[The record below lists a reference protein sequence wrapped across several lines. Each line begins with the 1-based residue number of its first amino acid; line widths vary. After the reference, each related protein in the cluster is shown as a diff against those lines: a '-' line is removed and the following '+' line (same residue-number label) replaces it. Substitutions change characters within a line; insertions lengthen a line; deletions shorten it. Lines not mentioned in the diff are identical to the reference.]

1 MSEDSQPL
9 RILHVVEVF
18 GSGVGIVAKTLA
30 ERQAEAG
37 EQVAIAHGRCP
48 ETPAEVR
55 GFVAEEVE
63 LFELPWERRSIG
75 EQLRA
80 RKALRALASSWR
92 PDVVHLHSSFAGMVG
107 GLSLSPE
114 LPRVYT
120 PHGYSFTMRDRGVAK
135 RAAFR
140 ALERFTAGRVDV
152 VGAVSEAEAA
162 DARRV
167 AAAAKVCVV
176 PNGIPELDDDLLVGR
191 DEGGRRPRVVTVGR
205 VAEQHIPGETAAI
218 LADLADL
225 AEVSWVGGNGR
236 NPELDDLVRSYGV
249 EVTGWLERDEVQ
261 AILRSATCCLH
272 WTAWDGQPLSILEAM
287 AVDAVVVARDIAAT
301 REILGPRQV
310 RDSPAAAMRLLRE
323 ILANED
329 LREELLA
336 EQRRRRGRFGS
347 RRMAADWRAVY
358 ERIAAP
364 EEGLRLER
372 PVASRAARGQRW
384 GRRSKRY
391 ESSPG
396 AAP

>member
-1 MSEDSQPL
+1 VSEGLRPL
-9 RILHVVEVF
+9 RVLHVVEVF

-55 GFVAEEVE
+55 AFVAEEVE

-80 RKALRALASSWR
+80 RKALRALVHGWR
-92 PDVVHLHSSFAGMVG
+92 PDVVHLHSSFAGVVG
-107 GLSLSPE
+107 SLALPAE
-114 LPRVYT
+114 LPSVYT
-120 PHGYSFTMRDRGVAK
+120 PHGYSFTMRDRGAGK

-176 PNGIPELDDDLLVGR
+176 PNGIPELDGDLAINREDD
-191 DEGGRRPRVVTVGR
+191 GGRPRVVTIGR
-205 VAEQHIPGETAAI
+205 VAEQHIPAETAAI
-218 LADLADL
+218 LAGLADL
-225 AEVSWVGGNGR
+225 ADVSWVGGNGR
-236 NPELDDLVRSYGV
+236 NPALDDLVRSHGV

-261 AILRSATCCLH
+261 EILRSANCCLH
-272 WTAWDGQPLSILEAM
+272 WTAWDGLPLSILEAI
-287 AVDAVVVARDIAAT
+287 ACDVVVVARDIAAT

-310 RDSPAAAMRLLRE
+310 CDSSPAAVRLLRE
-323 ILANED
+323 ILADPD

-336 EQRRRRGRFGS
+336 EQRRRRVRFGS
-347 RRMAADWRAVY
+347 RRMAADWRVVY
-358 ERIAAP
+358 ERIAVPATGLTP
-364 EEGLRLER
+364 EW
-372 PVASRAARGQRW
+372 PASPRATPGPRS
-384 GRRSKRY
+384 GRRSRRY

>member
-1 MSEDSQPL
+1 VSESPARL
-9 RILHVVEVF
+9 RVLHVVEVF

-48 ETPAEVR
+48 ETPAQVR
-55 GFVAEEVE
+55 GFVAAEVE
-63 LFELPWERRSIG
+63 LFELPWEHRSIG

-80 RKALRALASSWR
+80 GKALRRLVQAWR

-107 GLSLSPE
+107 GVALPAE
-114 LPRVYT
+114 LPSVYT
-120 PHGYSFTMRDRGVAK
+120 PHGYSFTMRDRGAAK

-140 ALERFTAGRVDV
+140 ALERFTARRVDV

-176 PNGIPELDDDLLVGR
+176 PNGIPELDGDLAVSR
-191 DEGGRRPRVVTVGR
+191 KDHGGRPRVVTIGR
-205 VAEQHIPGETAAI
+205 VAEQHIPAETATILAG
-218 LADLADL
+218 LADLAD
-225 AEVSWVGGNGR
+225 VSWVGGNGR
-236 NPELDDLVRSYGV
+236 DPELDDLVRSHGV
-249 EVTGWLERDEVQ
+249 EVTGWLERDQVQ
-261 AILRSATCCLH
+261 EILGSAVCCLH
-272 WTAWDGQPLSILEAM
+272 WTAWDGLPLSILEAL
-287 AVDAVVVARDIAAT
+287 ACDVVVVARDIPAT

-310 RDSPAAAMRLLRE
+310 CDSSPAAVRLLRK
-323 ILANED
+323 ILTSTD

-336 EQRRRRGRFGS
+336 EQRRRRRRFGS
-347 RRMAADWRAVY
+347 RRMAAGWRDVY
-358 ERIAAP
+358 DRIAGPATGLTP
-364 EEGLRLER
+364 EWRDS
-372 PVASRAARGQRW
+372 PRATPGPRS